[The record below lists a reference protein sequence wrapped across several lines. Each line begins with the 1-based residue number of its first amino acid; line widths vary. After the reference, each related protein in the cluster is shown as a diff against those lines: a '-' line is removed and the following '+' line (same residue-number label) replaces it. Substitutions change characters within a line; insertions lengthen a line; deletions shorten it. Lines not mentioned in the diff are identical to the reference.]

1 MSRCPGYAVQRG
13 FTLIELMLVVVL
25 IGILAA
31 IALPSYQ
38 EHVRQTRRAEVA
50 TVLLENAQLLERH
63 YARHGGYDAG
73 TAPGLASQSP
83 VTGAA
88 VYQLAATLAA
98 ESFTLTATAV
108 PGGIMAGDAC
118 AVYTLN
124 QVNQRAPAD
133 SRCWRR

>member
-1 MSRCPGYAVQRG
+1 MKRWRRSEPQRG
-13 FTLIELMLVVVL
+13 FTLIELMLVVVI
-25 IGILAA
+25 IGILAG
-31 IALPSYQ
+31 IALPGYQ
-38 EHVRQTRRAEVA
+38 EYVRQARRAEVA

-63 YARHGGYDAG
+63 YARHGGYDVG
-73 TAPGLASQSP
+73 TAGLADQSP
-83 VTGAA
+83 VSGAA
-88 VYQLAATLAA
+88 VYQVVTTLAA

>member
-1 MSRCPGYAVQRG
+1 MSRQPQRAG
-13 FTLIELMLVVVL
+13 QRAFTLIELMLVVVV

-50 TVLLENAQLLERH
+50 AVLLDSAQLLERH
-63 YARHGGYDAG
+63 YTRHGGYDAA
-73 TAPGLASQSP
+73 TLTGLASQSP
-83 VTGAA
+83 ASGAA
-88 VYQLAATLAA
+88 VYQIVASLAA

-118 AVYTLN
+118 ATYTLN
-124 QVNQRAPAD
+124 QVNQRTPAD